1 LDVKLGHL
9 DAWTERRRSRAQR
22 YTEAF
27 ADGIVRPVGEV
38 EGRTCVFHLYVIR
51 TKDPA
56 KLGAALGEKG
66 IATGIHYPIPLH
78 LQEAYKHLGVG
89 KGTFPVAEKAA
100 AEILSLP
107 MYPEL
112 TDDMVDEV
120 VAAIRD
126 ILS

>member
-1 LDVKLGHL
+1 M
-9 DAWTERRRSRAQR
+9 
-22 YTEAF
+22 Y
-27 ADGIVRPVGEV
+27 
-38 EGRTCVFHLYVIR
+38 HLYVIR
-51 TKDPA
+51 TKDPV

-89 KGTFPVAEKAA
+89 KGTFPVVEKAA